1 MRWHTLLGLFGTLV
15 LAQASS
21 PTPPVK
27 KKTAAAS
34 QSGKA
39 AAAPSTKARRTT
51 RRVARKP
58 AGPSYQLHPD
68 TQRYSEIQKALT
80 DRGYFHG
87 EANGEWKD
95 DSVDALKRFQAD
107 QKLPD
112 DGKISS
118 LTLIGLGLGPHH
130 DGSTAATVPLPTA
143 PNSEPPVS
151 GSTVGPASSVTPK
164 KDQPEKDQPPTTP
177 PNQPPPRLN

>member
-1 MRWHTLLGLFGTLV
+1 MRWSSVLGMISIFA
-15 LAQASS
+15 LAS
-21 PTPPVK
+21 PSRSDTTKTGKPATS
-27 KKTAAAS
+27 KTAAGHS
-34 QSGKA
+34 SSSGAKKK
-39 AAAPSTKARRTT
+39 STRH
-51 RRVARKP
+51 VARKP

-68 TQRYSEIQKALT
+68 PERYAEIQRALA

-112 DGKISS
+112 DGKISA
-118 LTLIGLGLGPHH
+118 LTLTGLGLGPHH

-143 PNSEPPVS
+143 PPTEPPVS
-151 GSTVGPASSVTPK
+151 GSTVGPAS
-164 KDQPEKDQPPTTP
+164 
-177 PNQPPPRLN
+177 